1 METGGLI
8 LLCAILVIAA
18 YFFGRVGYAIENDKK
33 EKSDDVEINEP
44 VKNDNCNR
52 VIYLLIRNSYY
63 ANDLKTLK
71 RIYELLVAEG
81 IIDEFQIDKDMWN
94 EFRDKL
100 GASTT
105 SYLFFFKD
113 SKYNSS
119 LDSCAIMM
127 LQEKYFHFMGLL
139 ENNSNED

>member
-52 VIYLLIRNSYY
+52 VIYLLIKICGMSSKTNWVHLRLLIYSF
-63 ANDLKTLK
+63 LKTLNT
-71 RIYELLVAEG
+71 ILL
-81 IIDEFQIDKDMWN
+81 
-94 EFRDKL
+94 
-100 GASTT
+100 
-105 SYLFFFKD
+105 
-113 SKYNSS
+113 
-119 LDSCAIMM
+119 
-127 LQEKYFHFMGLL
+127 
-139 ENNSNED
+139 

>member
-81 IIDEFQIDKDMWN
+81 IIDEFQIDKDIGM
-94 EFRDKL
+94 
-100 GASTT
+100 S
-105 SYLFFFKD
+105 
-113 SKYNSS
+113 SKTNWVH
-119 LDSCAIMM
+119 LR
-127 LQEKYFHFMGLL
+127 LL
-139 ENNSNED
+139 IYSFLKTLNTILL

>member
-81 IIDEFQIDKDMWN
+81 IIDEFHYHN
-94 EFRDKL
+94 F
-100 GASTT
+100 
-105 SYLFFFKD
+105 
-113 SKYNSS
+113 
-119 LDSCAIMM
+119 
-127 LQEKYFHFMGLL
+127 
-139 ENNSNED
+139 

>member
-71 RIYELLVAEG
+71 RI
-81 IIDEFQIDKDMWN
+81 DKDIWN
-94 EFRDKL
+94 EFKDKL

>member
-33 EKSDDVEINEP
+33 E
-44 VKNDNCNR
+44 NR

-94 EFRDKL
+94 EFKDKL

-105 SYLFFFKD
+105 SYLIFFKD